1 MVYYLYRV
9 SQRMM
14 KYVSSTEEMSI
25 IKLLLENCIKLL
37 KYDRNSRVCYC
48 SIINNNNNNIGINLL
63 IDCDVIVLY
72 IG

>member
-1 MVYYLYRV
+1 
-9 SQRMM
+9 MM

-37 KYDRNSRVCYC
+37 KYDRNSRVSYC

>member
-37 KYDRNSRVCYC
+37 KYDRNSRVSYC